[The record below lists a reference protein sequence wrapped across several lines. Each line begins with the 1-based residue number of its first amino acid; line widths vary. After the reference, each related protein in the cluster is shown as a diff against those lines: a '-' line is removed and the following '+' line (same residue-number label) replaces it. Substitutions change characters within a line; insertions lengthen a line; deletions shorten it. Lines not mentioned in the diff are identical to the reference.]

1 MRRALWRQPVDRLP
15 VQTNF
20 TGAMGR
26 KLRDA
31 LGVDAS
37 ELSRRLDNHLLRVD
51 VGHTTRFSDDG
62 RVGFDWWGAGWD
74 TQTEGYWNAASP
86 LAASRDLDRFAWPD
100 PDAPG
105 LLDEA
110 AAAISADGGEHFVAP
125 NFGICLFERAWSL
138 RGFTAFLM
146 DLVDDPE
153 WAAELLDRI
162 TDIRVRLASRFVDL
176 GIDGGY
182 LGDDYGAQRGMLF
195 SPKLW
200 RQHFKPR
207 LARIV
212 VGFRRHGPDPGSVTP
227 HAVGYPGRVRAG
239 DARSLSERRAMMS
252 SSDRR
257 AAVLT
262 AFEERYHARPT
273 VWARAPGR
281 VDLMG
286 SHTDYNLGH
295 VLTLP
300 IGLDAWIAAMP
311 RDDHNVRLYS
321 LNLHDEVLFGL
332 DRIEPGPMR
341 HWSDYPRGVARML
354 QDEGHELA
362 GFDGV
367 LHGTVPIGSG
377 LSSSAALECVTA
389 TVFEALGG
397 WRLDPVEKAKL
408 CQRAENR
415 FVGVNCG
422 ILDQF
427 TSCLG
432 REGCALL
439 LDCRDLISRPVQIAP
454 GIRVVIC
461 DTRAKRE
468 LAGSEYGE
476 RRAEC
481 EQGAALLGVTALRD
495 VTPEA
500 FSRSEISLSGQV
512 ARRCRFIIEENERVL
527 RLAEALT
534 AGDRPAIA
542 SLCASSFEGASR
554 LYEIGAPA
562 MDSMMAAMRA
572 APGVIGAR
580 QAGAGFGGCMV
591 AFVDAR
597 TVDRFASSVQDTYYQ
612 ATGLVPEVAPVEA
625 AAGAGLMEP

>member
-1 MRRALWRQPVDRLP
+1 
-15 VQTNF
+15 
-20 TGAMGR
+20 
-26 KLRDA
+26 
-31 LGVDAS
+31 
-37 ELSRRLDNHLLRVD
+37 
-51 VGHTTRFSDDG
+51 
-62 RVGFDWWGAGWD
+62 
-74 TQTEGYWNAASP
+74 
-86 LAASRDLDRFAWPD
+86 
-100 PDAPG
+100 
-105 LLDEA
+105 
-110 AAAISADGGEHFVAP
+110 
-125 NFGICLFERAWSL
+125 
-138 RGFTAFLM
+138 
-146 DLVDDPE
+146 
-153 WAAELLDRI
+153 
-162 TDIRVRLASRFVDL
+162 
-176 GIDGGY
+176 
-182 LGDDYGAQRGMLF
+182 
-195 SPKLW
+195 
-200 RQHFKPR
+200 
-207 LARIV
+207 
-212 VGFRRHGPDPGSVTP
+212 
-227 HAVGYPGRVRAG
+227 
-239 DARSLSERRAMMS
+239 MMS
-252 SSDRR
+252 ISDRR

-262 AFEERYHARPT
+262 AFEKRYHARPT

-300 IGLDAWIAAMP
+300 IGRDIWIAAMP
-311 RDDHNVRLYS
+311 RADRRVRLYS
-321 LNLHDEVLFGL
+321 LNLDDEVRFGL
-332 DRIEPGPMR
+332 DHFEPASSR
-341 HWSDYPRGVARML
+341 HWGDYPRGVARVL
-354 QDEGHELA
+354 GDERHALV

-408 CQRAENR
+408 CQRAENQ

-439 LDCRDLISRPVQIAP
+439 LDCRDLTSRPVQIAP

-476 RRAEC
+476 RRADC

-495 VTPEA
+495 VSLEA
-500 FSRSEISLSGQV
+500 FGSSESSLPARV

-527 RLAEALT
+527 RLAEALVT
-534 AGDRPAIA
+534 GDRSTIG
-542 SLCASSFEGASR
+542 SLCASSFDGASR

-562 MDSMMAAMRA
+562 MDAMMAAMRA

-591 AFVDAR
+591 AFVEAR
-597 TVDRFASSVQDTYYQ
+597 AVDSFALSVQDAYHL
-612 ATGLVPEVAPVEA
+612 ATGLVPEVDPVAA
-625 AAGAGLMEP
+625 AAGAGLMQP